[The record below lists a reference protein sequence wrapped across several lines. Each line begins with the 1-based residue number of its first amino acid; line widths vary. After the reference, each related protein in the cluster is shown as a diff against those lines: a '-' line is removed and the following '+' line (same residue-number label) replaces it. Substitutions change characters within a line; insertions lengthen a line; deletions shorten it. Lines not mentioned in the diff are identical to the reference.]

1 MTILEGKALLD
12 HSKSIARRHLGRV
25 DGDTADDLGA
35 EAMLRALR
43 SPPPDGH
50 LQPWLERIFHNLFV
64 DRWRR
69 RQPEVAI
76 EDFSQFTV
84 AGTPEEQLLLRE
96 RRQAVRAK
104 LAQLPRDARRALLAR
119 YYGELSAEDA
129 AARLGIAPATVRT
142 RIHRSLR
149 QLRELLGD
157 MRAWFPPG
165 IAHLVG
171 AKAGAL
177 ALIPIAVAVLALSE
191 INPPPSVAPPSAG
204 VAPLAAPHVARP
216 KIVTT
221 IEGPGPVTPVAIE
234 PKLRSRA
241 ARTPAPAAPAFAP
254 TPITAIDTD
263 EDDEVV
269 GHVQHPEAV
278 LIVSGPSRANQPSL
292 IEAPT
297 DFSVQFEKMVEDRM

>member
-69 RQPEVAI
+69 RQPEVAS
-76 EDFSQFTV
+76 EDFSHFAAV
-84 AGTPEEQLLLRE
+84 GTPEDQLLLRE

-171 AKAGAL
+171 TKTSAL
-177 ALIPIAVAVLALSE
+177 ALIPVAVAVLALGE
-191 INPPPSVAPPSAG
+191 INPPRSVPPQSAG
-204 VAPLAAPHVARP
+204 LSPLNRVAQPGLVA
-216 KIVTT
+216 KMEKTAV
-221 IEGPGPVTPVAIE
+221 VTPVAIE
-234 PKLRSRA
+234 PKIRPRI
-241 ARTPAPAAPAFAP
+241 ARTPTPAAPVFAH
-254 TPITAIDTD
+254 TPITAIDTGED
-263 EDDEVV
+263 EEVV
-269 GHVQHPEAV
+269 GHVQHPEV
-278 LIVSGPSRANQPSL
+278 ELIVSGPSRADQPSL

-297 DFSVQFEKMVEDRM
+297 DFAAQFEKMVEDRM